1 MNHHETVLYVYIVL
15 FTFLLLW
22 RSIYEIYMAE
32 LSLLAGTLDGLQ
44 TFALPSSLS
53 EQAVQRVEALVAVM
67 RGKIAQIPRKGKGNG
82 PGAELELEARMG
94 IFSSV
99 DGRFKPGVAPEEM
112 DHIIKLLESCAEWTS
127 TDDWQESVVYYY
139 TLPDGRSVRTT
150 TTTTSAASSGT
161 LFHVQKMAV
170 ANPVLLHTSPFKATG
185 SQHVRISAGAEVLV
199 SEQDLPASILPTHVR
214 IRQRKS
220 FTRGNWRYDLT
231 RVWEGN
237 SYSAVEAT
245 QATTAPIHEVELEC
259 TGITD
264 MFKDLT
270 DVYIA
275 TSLLLKVLDLF
286 MDRNVSLALTS

>member
-1 MNHHETVLYVYIVL
+1 
-15 FTFLLLW
+15 
-22 RSIYEIYMAE
+22 MAE
-32 LSLLAGTLDGLQ
+32 LSLLVGTLDGLQ

-53 EQAVQRVEALVAVM
+53 EQAVHRVEALVNVM
-67 RGKIAQIPRKGKGNG
+67 RGKIAQIPRNGKGNG

-150 TTTTSAASSGT
+150 TTTTSAATRPTTTTSSST
-161 LFHVQKMAV
+161 CVHVQKMAV

-245 QATTAPIHEVELEC
+245 QATTSPIHEVELEC